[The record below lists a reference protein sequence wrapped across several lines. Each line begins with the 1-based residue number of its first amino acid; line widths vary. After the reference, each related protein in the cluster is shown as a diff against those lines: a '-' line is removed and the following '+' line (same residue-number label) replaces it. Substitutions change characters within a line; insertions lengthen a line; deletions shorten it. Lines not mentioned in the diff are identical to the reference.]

1 MSDDHSAGDRRQPYA
16 DQGGPAGR
24 HAQTHDVR
32 RESLTNPTGPDPV
45 DESFA
50 AQLAPE
56 TPEAIRRAQ
65 VDETTPAAADKHLHN
80 RLQGLNDE
88 ELGRLPVLEPG
99 TPLEQGSVY
108 LDLDDLGRGP
118 FKAIG
123 GQEAGQRVVPKKDAD
138 YELWNRLAGRDDEPE
153 IERPAGQA

>member
-1 MSDDHSAGDRRQPYA
+1 MSDDHSPGDRRRPYA
-16 DQGGPAGR
+16 NQGGPEGR

-32 RESLTNPTGPDPV
+32 REALTNPTGPEPV

-50 AQLAPE
+50 EQLAPE
-56 TPEAIRRAQ
+56 TPDQIRRRQAT
-65 VDETTPAAADKHLHN
+65 ETTPAGDDKSLHK
-80 RLQGLNDE
+80 RMPELSSA
-88 ELGRLPVLEPG
+88 ELGTLPVLAPD

-108 LDLDDLGRGP
+108 LDLDDLARGP

-123 GQEAGQRVVPKKDAD
+123 GQVAGARVVAKQDTD

>member
-1 MSDDHSAGDRRQPYA
+1 MSDDHSAGDRRRPYA
-16 DQGGPAGR
+16 DQGGPEGR

-32 RESLTNPTGPDPV
+32 REQLSNPTGPEPV

-56 TPEAIRRAQ
+56 TPDGIRREQ
-65 VDETTPAAADKHLHN
+65 TEQSGTAADDKGLHG
-80 RLQGLNDE
+80 RLQGLSSDD
-88 ELGRLPVLEPG
+88 LSRLPVLDSG
-99 TPLEQGSVY
+99 TTLEQGSVY

-123 GQEAGQRVVPKKDAD
+123 GQEAGPRVVAKKDVD
-138 YELWNRLAGRDDEPE
+138 YELWNRLAGRDDDPA